1 MKKFTILLFSVFI
14 LATSGNAQSITWA
27 SNIAPILYNNC
38 TKCHH
43 QDGIA
48 PFSLLDYTDAYQ
60 QRFNISDDVTIKK
73 MPPWSP
79 DPTYTRLAHER
90 LLTPAEIS
98 LINEWVNNGAP
109 EGDSSLAPTQP
120 VYTNGSQLGTPNLS
134 LTIPTFTVPV
144 NETTDIYQCFAI
156 PSNLLTDQYITAMEI
171 VPGNPSI
178 VHHVLVY
185 QDTTG
190 ICAAL
195 DSASPGPG
203 YLNFGGVGTNKAIL
217 IGGWVP
223 GASPSF
229 MPANFGIKLFKNSY
243 IVLQIH
249 YPAGDNGRIDSTKI
263 NLLLANSVSRKVS
276 MAPILNYFTNINAP
290 LSIPADSIVTFNE
303 HYQLPNI
310 DISALSVAPHNHLI
324 GQKWISYGITP
335 ANDTIPFI
343 RINNWDFH
351 WQGFYNFRNIV
362 KIPAGTTLWAYCTYN
377 NTTSNLNNPNTPP
390 QTVVAGDYTSN
401 EMMLVYFSYTPYQAG
416 DENIQMD
423 TSALINLNDTLS
435 TVGINEVAKAIV
447 STPQLYDAAPN
458 PAKDETMISYYL
470 PVAEKVELK
479 VFDLQGRLVDQ
490 LNATSVLGFNNIQY
504 NTAKLQAA
512 TYLISL
518 SSGSG
523 VKTKQLVVT
532 K

>member
-1 MKKFTILLFSVFI
+1 MRKFTFLLLCLLLVK
-14 LATSGNAQSITWA
+14 LENAQSITWA
-27 SNIAPILYNNC
+27 SNIAPIFYNNC

-43 QDGIA
+43 TDGIA
-48 PFSLLDYTDAYQ
+48 PFSLVDYNDAFQ
-60 QRFNISDDVTIKK
+60 QAENIKSDVNIKK

-79 DPTYTRLAHER
+79 DPTYTRLAYER

-98 LINEWVNNGAP
+98 LITDWVNDGAP
-109 EGDSSLAPTQP
+109 MGDTTLAPVKP
-120 VYTNGSQLGTPNLS
+120 VYTNGSQLGTPSLS

-144 NETTDIYQCFAI
+144 NQTTDIYQCFAI
-156 PSNLLTDQYITAMEI
+156 PSNLVTDQFITAMEI

-229 MPANFGIKLFKNSY
+229 MPANFGIKIFKNAY

-249 YPAGDNGRIDSTKI
+249 YPAGDNGRSDSTKI
-263 NLLLANSVSRKVS
+263 NLLLANSISRQVS

-290 LSIPADSIVTFNE
+290 LSIPADSIITFNE

-324 GQKWISYGITP
+324 GQKWLSYGITP
-335 ANDTIPFI
+335 VNDTIPFI

-351 WQGFYNFRNIV
+351 WQGFYNFRNIM
-362 KIPAGTTLWAYCTYN
+362 KIPAQTTLWAYCTYN
-377 NTTSNLNNPNTPP
+377 NTSSNLNNPNTPP
-390 QTVVAGDYTSN
+390 ITVNAGDFTTD
-401 EMMLVYFSYTPYQAG
+401 EMMLVYFSYTPYQTG
-416 DENIQMD
+416 DENIQLD
-423 TSALINLNDTLS
+423 TSALINLNDTL
-435 TVGINEVAKAIV
+435 GPLGLNEVAKSIV

-458 PAKDETMISYYL
+458 PANNETLITYYL
-470 PVAEKVELK
+470 PGTDKVELK
-479 VFDLQGRLVDQ
+479 IFDLQGRLVDQ
-490 LNATSVLGFNNIQY
+490 INATNIIGFNNIKY
-504 NTAKLQAA
+504 NTSKLQSS

-518 SSGSG
+518 VSSSG

-532 K
+532 R